1 MKNIT
6 SDLTALEVGTAY
18 ALKEESAAT
27 ILTELPAVELPLDM
41 NDATAFKFE
50 YCNKR
55 FTLINIGCGSIAVR
69 TN

>member
-18 ALKEESAAT
+18 ALKEENAAT

-50 YCNKR
+50 YCN
-55 FTLINIGCGSIAVR
+55 
-69 TN
+69 